1 MLEGQIL
8 NWGGDRVDMANSL
21 ETRPPFLD
29 HELVELAAKIPPELR
44 IHDGVEKWVLR
55 EAMRHILPHSL
66 YTREKFSFMAPPAH
80 TTRTIEDNPLF
91 ALLNEFVSADAIE
104 DVGLLNKE
112 AFAQFV
118 ESYTT
123 EADPAI
129 LTRQDI
135 ILNHIVGVH
144 ALKQLFTSE
153 DTAHPQVN
161 SCKQVVTV

>member
-8 NWGGDRVDMANSL
+8 HWGGDRVDMANSI

-55 EAMRHILPHSL
+55 EAMRHVLPPAL
-66 YTREKFSFMAPPAH
+66 YAREKFSFMAPPAH
-80 TTRTIEDNPLF
+80 TARTGENNPLF
-91 ALLNEFVSADAIE
+91 ALLDEYLSSESIE
-104 DVGLLNKE
+104 DLGILNEE
-112 AFAQFV
+112 AFTKFV

-123 EADPAI
+123 ETDPAV

-144 ALKQLFTSE
+144 ALKQVFTSSPKSLKC
-153 DTAHPQVN
+153 AAFPRP
-161 SCKQVVTV
+161 